1 MQHATCKHWGAG
13 TFESL
18 SVLTDLKLGKT
29 TTTGG
34 GGIGEGNQLV
44 AVPSMRGLDRLR
56 SLELSNNNLTD
67 IPAGAPLYAAIPRI
81 FFSLFYLCSAV
92 SRHRCALTSQVCPV
106 IYIYTNAAKGCQW
119 WKLTRLLQ
127 QWLAGTFD
135 NLVVLQQL
143 LLYSNQIRG
152 VSPSAFQTLTALQ
165 SLDISDNQL
174 HGFEDGAASLAMIV
188 VTCYPCL

>member
-1 MQHATCKHWGAG
+1 MCYIAAFCNLAFGVLYCNVSVLLFIIEGDAYCGLPCYVVPHRNQSNLGAVKNLTCNMQHATCKHWGAG

-106 IYIYTNAAKGCQW
+106 IYIYKCRKRMPMVETDAVVA
-119 WKLTRLLQ
+119 TM
-127 QWLAGTFD
+127 AGRYF
-135 NLVVLQQL
+135 
-143 LLYSNQIRG
+143 
-152 VSPSAFQTLTALQ
+152 
-165 SLDISDNQL
+165 
-174 HGFEDGAASLAMIV
+174 
-188 VTCYPCL
+188 